1 MLISAY
7 DAVDAKYYYFVMDIL
22 YSLSAISVIASWYP
36 NLKPFFAKGPVNP
49 GRITVE
55 GVSAQNDMLVGRHLN
70 PWKLFHMVLIFCF
83 ISVGIQIPVVIM
95 H

>member
-1 MLISAY
+1 MMISAY
-7 DAVDAKYYYFVMDIL
+7 EAVDAKYYYFVMDIL

-49 GRITVE
+49 GRITV
-55 GVSAQNDMLVGRHLN
+55 GVPRSTCWWIDISAHA

>member
-1 MLISAY
+1 MLQSHHQNAGPLLS
-7 DAVDAKYYYFVMDIL
+7 DNEAVIV
-22 YSLSAISVIASWYP
+22 
-36 NLKPFFAKGPVNP
+36 KGPVNP

>member
-1 MLISAY
+1 MLQSHHQNAGPLLS
-7 DAVDAKYYYFVMDIL
+7 DNKAVIV
-22 YSLSAISVIASWYP
+22 
-36 NLKPFFAKGPVNP
+36 KGPVNP

>member
-1 MLISAY
+1 
-7 DAVDAKYYYFVMDIL
+7 MDIL

-70 PWKLFHMVLIFCF
+70 PWKLFRMVLIFCF